1 MSALGRMAARLAVR
15 LYPGTWRGR
24 YGAEVLDLIDSS
36 DSSVRDAADLARS
49 ALDQH
54 VSGGAPMRFE
64 PARRHPG
71 AFAAAAALLLAPTLI
86 VVALSLIG
94 HELGFTAVASVTDPL
109 VAWIDTVRPID
120 LALVAAPLAA
130 FLIAVLPLLD
140 LRLEQ
145 DEGSA
150 ALAVRVR
157 ALPLNLVVASLALLV
172 GAALIGHIV
181 TESVLRLGA

>member
-1 MSALGRMAARLAVR
+1 MSAIGRVAARLAVR
-15 LYPGTWRGR
+15 LYPRTWRLR
-24 YGAEVLDLIDSS
+24 YGAEVIDLIESS
-36 DSSVRDAADLARS
+36 DSSVHDAADLARS

-64 PARRHPG
+64 PAHRHPR
-71 AFAAAAALLLAPTLI
+71 AFAAAAALLLAPTLA
-86 VVALSLIG
+86 VVGLSLLG
-94 HELGFTAVASVTDPL
+94 HELGFTAVASLTDPL
-109 VAWIDTVRPID
+109 VAWIDTVRPLD

-140 LRLEQ
+140 LRVER

-157 ALPLNLVVASLALLV
+157 ALPANLVVACLALMV
-172 GAALIGHIV
+172 GAALIAHII
-181 TESVLRLGA
+181 TESVLRVGD